1 MKPTEKIEI
10 NVNVIFSIKD
20 QEFYIHVYKY
30 TTLKTSKFITK
41 DSLCF
46 TQIYD
51 VNQAANCIEKN
62 NLVKRITP
70 EYIYYENEIEIKR

>member
-1 MKPTEKIEI
+1 MKPTEKTQI

-20 QEFYIHVYKY
+20 QSFYIHVMKY
-30 TTLKTSKFITK
+30 TSLKNSKFITS
-41 DSLCF
+41 DSICF

-51 VNQAANCIEKN
+51 VAEASNCIEKN
-62 NLVKRITP
+62 NLVKRVTP